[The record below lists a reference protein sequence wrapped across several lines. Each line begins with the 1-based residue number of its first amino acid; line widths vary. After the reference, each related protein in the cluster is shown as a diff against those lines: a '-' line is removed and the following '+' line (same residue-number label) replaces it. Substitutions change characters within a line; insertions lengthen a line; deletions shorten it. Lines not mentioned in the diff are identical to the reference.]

1 MEVSIRK
8 PVEREAARRQEIRRA
23 GILIVAIFAADQ
35 YFALGMS

>member
-8 PVEREAARRQEIRRA
+8 PVEREAARRQGMRRA

-35 YFALGMS
+35 YFVLVVS